1 MEIVFFFPSFYL
13 IVNLLLYENI
23 LGFSADHSQAQRSLA
38 ASKSFKIYTVERER
52 HPFKK
57 SAPTPI
63 WTYMSYP

>member
-23 LGFSADHSQAQRSLA
+23 LGFSAGHSQAQRSLA

-52 HPFKK
+52 PPFKK